1 MLVAVNRYISVCL
14 IVVLLFSCNEQRS
27 KRIFDENTIN
37 SSVVVNSMSC
47 CDTNYIQSSRC
58 IALETTDESLLAKIS
73 SLQEHKGD
81 FYIYDNKINRVL
93 RFDKDGL
100 FVCRYGR
107 RGGGPGEYVSVSG
120 FYVDPYRDEVALFD
134 QMAGKVHRYSLD
146 GVYISSV
153 PSQEGRLFTYL
164 GNCRMLNSEE
174 IVCQVNPNRMYA
186 YNCIVLDRSNYSVK
200 RVLSEHA
207 VKSRV
212 LENLNNTVFS
222 ICGDKV
228 SCVKLFS
235 DTISVFGQDTTRYEI
250 MSQSLPEMTQRKIRK
265 KIEKEGFIG
274 MWIDTWEEQ
283 DYTPGLTSIY
293 ETPRFRYID
302 FPYRKDLHSAILTDK
317 KSNRS
322 IVISG
327 VTSTFFWDMRDIVGQ
342 GENTFIKVLS
352 GTFLEKVP
360 SEKLMEN
367 SPEGWDKIAQ
377 TYRPEESN
385 PVLVVYRMRE

>member
-1 MLVAVNRYISVCL
+1 
-14 IVVLLFSCNEQRS
+14 
-27 KRIFDENTIN
+27 
-37 SSVVVNSMSC
+37 
-47 CDTNYIQSSRC
+47 
-58 IALETTDESLLAKIS
+58 
-73 SLQEHKGD
+73 
-81 FYIYDNKINRVL
+81 
-93 RFDKDGL
+93 
-100 FVCRYGR
+100 
-107 RGGGPGEYVSVSG
+107 
-120 FYVDPYRDEVALFD
+120 
-134 QMAGKVHRYSLD
+134 
-146 GVYISSV
+146 
-153 PSQEGRLFTYL
+153 
-164 GNCRMLNSEE
+164 MLNSEE

-186 YNCIVLDRSNYSVK
+186 YNCIVLDRSDYSVK
-200 RVLSEHA
+200 RVLSEYA
-207 VKSRV
+207 EKSHV
-212 LENLNNTVFS
+212 GEDLNNTVFS

-235 DTISVFGQDTTRYEI
+235 DTISVFEQDTTRYEI
-250 MSQSLPEMTQRKIRK
+250 MSQSLPEMTQKEICK

-274 MWIDTWEEQ
+274 TWIDIWKEQ

-327 VTSTFFWDMRDIVGQ
+327 VTPTFFWDMRDIVGQ
-342 GENTFIKVLS
+342 GENTFIKVLN